1 MSGGRAEALARRWET
16 ERSKLMGCG
25 NAVMWEGRNGER
37 RKEDEKGGRE
47 EGGNIE
53 NKRPVVTEYK

>member
-1 MSGGRAEALARRWET
+1 
-16 ERSKLMGCG
+16 
-25 NAVMWEGRNGER
+25 MWEGRNGER